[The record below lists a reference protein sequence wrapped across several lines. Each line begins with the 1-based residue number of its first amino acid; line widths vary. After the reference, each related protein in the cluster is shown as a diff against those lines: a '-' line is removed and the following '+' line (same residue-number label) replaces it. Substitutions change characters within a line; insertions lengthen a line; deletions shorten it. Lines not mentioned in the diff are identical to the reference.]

1 MKKIIYRFL
10 ISILFII
17 SITIIYLSIIGIETK
32 RFNKQIISIIKNF
45 DENLDVDLKKIKIIL
60 DPINLEI
67 KAKTVGTKFEIGKN
81 NIEIE
86 SIKTKLSINS
96 FLQDNFSLKDL
107 EISTKSIQIQ
117 NLISFARNF
126 NNTPELFLLEKIFK
140 KGYLISD
147 INLEFD
153 DNGKIK
159 DNFKINGFIKDG
171 NVKFSKNYEL
181 KKIDLEFYYT
191 QDNLKLEDI
200 KLSLNKNLLLSKNIL
215 IKKSNEIFKINGSIE
230 NKDISSKDELFKRLL
245 ENYFSNL
252 KILNLKF
259 NSKNNFSFEISKKLG
274 IKDFKVK
281 SEIEIDNIVFLNN
294 LELKNFLPNI
304 KKKIELNNH
313 YLSVDFNKN
322 NLLIEGNGN
331 ILLQDKI
338 DKLNYRIKKGSNDQ
352 LNIEASLEI
361 DQNPIFFNFL
371 GYEKDKDFKSKFIL
385 KGIYLPNKKTKIN
398 FLSYSENKNYFDVK
412 NLILDEKF
420 KFKSFEKVNF
430 NYLDKDLRENIL
442 SITKKKKFYY
452 LKGPKF
458 NANKLIENIID
469 DKKRNKSL
477 DLNLDLKINIDTVF
491 LDKEY
496 LVQNLSGNLSFKNNQ
511 VHNGVLN
518 ANFSKNKKFK
528 FTINSESNERVT
540 TIFSGEAEPII
551 KRYKFIKGYKNGSL
565 DFYSSKKN
573 GISSSNLKLYDFKL
587 KELPILTKIL
597 TLASLQGIAD
607 ILSGEGITFD
617 EFEMN
622 FENSNNLVTI
632 KEMYA
637 IGPAI
642 SILMDG
648 YVEKN
653 KLVSLR
659 GSLVPATTINKAIG
673 NIPILGKILVGKK
686 TGEGVFGVSFKIKG
700 PPKNLETTV
709 NPIKTLTPRF
719 ITRTLEKI
727 KKN

>member
-215 IKKSNEIFKINGSIE
+215 IRKSNEIFKINGSIE

-259 NSKNNFSFEISKKLG
+259 NSKNNFSFEISKKFG

-294 LELKNFLPNI
+294 LELKNFFPNI

-361 DQNPIFFNFL
+361 DQNPVFFNFL

-398 FLSYSENKNYFDVK
+398 FLSYSENKNNFDVK

-632 KEMYA
+632 NEMYA

>member
-1 MKKIIYRFL
+1 M
-10 ISILFII
+10 
-17 SITIIYLSIIGIETK
+17 
-32 RFNKQIISIIKNF
+32 
-45 DENLDVDLKKIKIIL
+45 
-60 DPINLEI
+60 
-67 KAKTVGTKFEIGKN
+67 
-81 NIEIE
+81 
-86 SIKTKLSINS
+86 
-96 FLQDNFSLKDL
+96 
-107 EISTKSIQIQ
+107 
-117 NLISFARNF
+117 
-126 NNTPELFLLEKIFK
+126 
-140 KGYLISD
+140 
-147 INLEFD
+147 
-153 DNGKIK
+153 
-159 DNFKINGFIKDG
+159 
-171 NVKFSKNYEL
+171 
-181 KKIDLEFYYT
+181 
-191 QDNLKLEDI
+191 
-200 KLSLNKNLLLSKNIL
+200 
-215 IKKSNEIFKINGSIE
+215 
-230 NKDISSKDELFKRLL
+230 
-245 ENYFSNL
+245 
-252 KILNLKF
+252 
-259 NSKNNFSFEISKKLG
+259 
-274 IKDFKVK
+274 
-281 SEIEIDNIVFLNN
+281 
-294 LELKNFLPNI
+294 
-304 KKKIELNNH
+304 
-313 YLSVDFNKN
+313 
-322 NLLIEGNGN
+322 
-331 ILLQDKI
+331 
-338 DKLNYRIKKGSNDQ
+338 
-352 LNIEASLEI
+352 
-361 DQNPIFFNFL
+361 
-371 GYEKDKDFKSKFIL
+371 
-385 KGIYLPNKKTKIN
+385 
-398 FLSYSENKNYFDVK
+398 
-412 NLILDEKF
+412 
-420 KFKSFEKVNF
+420 
-430 NYLDKDLRENIL
+430 RENIL